1 MRDTV
6 RSQAILD
13 RLIEIAPGEA
23 APAAGRRW
31 RPRFG
36 LAGRVLVL
44 FVALVMVAEVAVFV
58 TSIASFRD
66 NWLRNRLSAGFTAV
80 LVFESIPP
88 EALSPDFTHA
98 LLDSVGARI
107 IVLKAHGARRI
118 LAASELPP
126 KVDEIYDLQT
136 PAFLSMLAASYR
148 TLFAADGRVLTIL
161 GEAPMGGE
169 AVELTL
175 DEAPLK
181 RAMEGASRRILTWSL
196 ITSLLAAAIA
206 VAIIHVTMLRP
217 VRRLTTSLTAFADDP
232 ENPAHVIVA
241 SGRDHEIGH
250 AEAAL
255 ALMQDT
261 LARELKQKKHLAAL
275 GLAVAKINHDMRN
288 MLASAQLLSDRLAG
302 VNDPLAQRLA
312 PKLVATLDR
321 AIRFCQATLTYGR
334 AADPPPT
341 LRPMPLRPVVAD
353 AVETTALSAQGRL
366 TISNAV
372 PDGCEIVGDPEHMF
386 RILTNL
392 LRNAAEALQRAG
404 AAPGREPSITVSARR
419 AGPEVTIEVAD
430 TGPGIPAGARAT
442 LFAPFHA
449 SQRHGGSGLG
459 LAIAADLARAQAGRL
474 VLASADGD
482 VGTRFHIIL
491 PAAGPPR

>member
-6 RSQAILD
+6 RSQATLD
-13 RLIEIAPGEA
+13 RLIETAPSA
-23 APAAGRRW
+23 ALAPRRLW

-36 LAGRVLVL
+36 LAGRVLIL
-44 FVALVMVAEVAVFV
+44 FAGLVMIAEVAVFV
-58 TSIASFRD
+58 TSIVNYRD
-66 NWLRNRLSAGFTAV
+66 NWLRNRLSAGFTAA
-80 LVFESIPP
+80 LVFEGIPS
-88 EALSPDFTHA
+88 EALSPEVTRS

-107 IVLKAHGARRI
+107 IVLKANGARRI
-118 LAASELPP
+118 LAASDLPP
-126 KVDEIYDLQT
+126 KVDEIYDVQT
-136 PAFLSMLAASYR
+136 TSFPAMLAATYR
-148 TLFAADGRVLTIL
+148 TLFAVDGRVLTVL
-161 GEAPMGGE
+161 GEAPQGSE

-181 RAMEGASRRILTWSL
+181 RALEHAAQRVVTWSL
-196 ITSLLAAAIA
+196 ITSLLAAAFA

-217 VRRLTTSLTAFADDP
+217 VRRLTTSLTAFANDP
-232 ENPAHVIVA
+232 ENPAHIIVA

-302 VNDPLAQRLA
+302 VDDPLAQRLA

-321 AIRFCQATLTYGR
+321 AIGFCQATLTYGR
-334 AADPPPT
+334 AADPPPQ
-341 LRPMPLRPVVAD
+341 LRAMPLRPVVAD
-353 AVETTALSAQGRL
+353 AVETTALSGHGLLQ
-366 TISNAV
+366 IHNAV
-372 PDGCEIVGDPEHMF
+372 PDRCEIVGDPDHMF
-386 RILTNL
+386 RILINL
-392 LRNAAEALQRAG
+392 LRNAAEALDRAG
-404 AAPGREPSITVSARR
+404 AAPGQEPKITITAQRVGA
-419 AGPEVTIEVAD
+419 EVVIEVAD
-430 TGPGIPAGARAT
+430 TGPGIPPSARTT
-442 LFAPFHA
+442 LFAPFQA

-474 VLASADGD
+474 VLASADD
-482 VGTRFHIIL
+482 DLGTRFHIIL
-491 PAAGPPR
+491 PVSKSAR